1 MHYGQPTFT
10 VSYYVGHDFVEEI
23 KPQIEELYVWR
34 EEIGSCSKTCGSGGV
49 KVIKSACFEKK
60 TNLKVT
66 SDHCKEPAPRWRTE
80 QCELEDCPA
89 QAKWAA
95 SEWGVCSANC
105 GQGTATRVVS
115 CLREINGQEV
125 SVSSIHCELQ
135 AKPAGKGS
143 FFLHLNFKIKK
154 IIVDFKNHKLKKS

>member
-10 VSYYVGHDFVEEI
+10 VSYYVAHDFVEEI
-23 KPQIEELYVWR
+23 KPRIEELFVWR

-49 KVIKSACFEKK
+49 KVVKSACFEKK

-66 SDHCKEPAPRWRTE
+66 SEHCKEAAPRWRTE
-80 QCELEDCPA
+80 QCQLEDCPA

-105 GQGTATRVVS
+105 GHGTATRVLS
-115 CLREINGQEV
+115 CVREIRGGGAFVHNPRSQSPFTIVNGV
-125 SVSSIHCELQ
+125 HKMSKINTSFMLRFEL
-135 AKPAGKGS
+135 
-143 FFLHLNFKIKK
+143 
-154 IIVDFKNHKLKKS
+154 